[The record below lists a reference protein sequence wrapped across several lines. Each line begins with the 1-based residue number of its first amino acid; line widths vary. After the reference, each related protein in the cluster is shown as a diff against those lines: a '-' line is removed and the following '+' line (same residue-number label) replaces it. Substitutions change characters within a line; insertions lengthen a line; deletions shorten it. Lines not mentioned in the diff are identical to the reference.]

1 MLRVFVAR
9 EGVIAPIYMV
19 VKFGIMMSMSWGSS
33 VILAS
38 DCRLDTRCSIPGR
51 GK

>member
-9 EGVIAPIYMV
+9 DGVTIWYI
-19 VKFGIMMSMSWGSS
+19 VKFDIIMSMSWGSS

-38 DCRLDTRCSIPGR
+38 DCRLDTRCSILGR